1 MADRL
6 LQWPLCSAPMLPSQG
21 KWTKTGPA
29 MDWFVVSSL
38 FGWFRSLLISSMAPM
53 SMDDP
58 TQGAGAANYEDV
70 VSSTD
75 FDWKQVAG
83 VR

>member
-1 MADRL
+1 M
-6 LQWPLCSAPMLPSQG
+6 
-21 KWTKTGPA
+21 
-29 MDWFVVSSL
+29 SL
-38 FGWFRSLLISSMAPM
+38 
-53 SMDDP
+53 DDP

-83 VR
+83 VRHCHLTTNNITCNVYIV